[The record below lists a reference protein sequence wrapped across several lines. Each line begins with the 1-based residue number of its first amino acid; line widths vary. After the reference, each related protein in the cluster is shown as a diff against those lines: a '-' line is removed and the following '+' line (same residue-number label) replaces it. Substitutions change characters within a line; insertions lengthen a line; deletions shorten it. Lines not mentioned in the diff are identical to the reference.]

1 MLTTKGK
8 TKRSESRLN
17 VRLSTNLKERVV
29 RAAAI
34 LGQDLT
40 EFAASTL
47 NDRAVEVI
55 ERHENFEL
63 TQAERQFFFDYMD
76 GKIKT
81 KPSARPRRVAKE
93 YLKGKKR
100 GDVYELAD

>member
-1 MLTTKGK
+1 MAGVLEKEKVT
-8 TKRSESRLN
+8 SSRLN

-40 EFAASTL
+40 EFAVSTL

-63 TQAERQFFFDYMD
+63 TQAEREFFFDYMD
-76 GKIKT
+76 GNIKT
-81 KPSARPRRVAKE
+81 KPSARARRVAKE
-93 YLKGKKR
+93 YLKGKR
-100 GDVYELAD
+100 LGDSYELAD